1 MELIREIITKRKIY
15 TLFQP
20 VHDLRKGEII
30 GYEALTRGPAGPL
43 QAAANLFHAAA
54 AHGLRTTLEMLC
66 FRRALEDAGFIPPG
80 RLLFLN
86 FHPITLAEHWEAILD
101 DLGGLRR
108 QAVIEITESA
118 GQIRFC
124 AKAQEQLRAAGVRI
138 AMDDVGAGD
147 RALANMC
154 EFPADFLKLDRSFI
168 EGLMK
173 LKNGAA
179 DRYRSMVRTL
189 VDYAQRAGIE
199 VIAEGVETEKQLLE
213 TTMAGIHLV
222 QGFYFAKPRPAE
234 HWARNAPTM
243 ERQAANRG

>member
-1 MELIREIITKRKIY
+1 MDLIREIIAGRRIC

-20 VHDLRKGEII
+20 IHDLRKGEIM

-43 QAAANLFHAAA
+43 QSASNLFAAASSR
-54 AHGLRTTLEMLC
+54 GLRTELELAC
-66 FRRALEDAGFIPPG
+66 LREALASAGFVPPG
-80 RLLFLN
+80 KLLFLN
-86 FHPITLAEHWEAILD
+86 FHPLTLAEHWEAILD
-101 DLGGLRR
+101 GLGGLRR
-108 QAVIEITESA
+108 QAVIEITESS
-118 GQIRFC
+118 GQIRSC

-138 AMDDVGAGD
+138 ALDDVGAGD

-154 EFPADFLKLDRSFI
+154 EFRADFLKLDRSFI

-213 TTMAGIHLV
+213 TVMAGIHLV
-222 QGFYFAKPRPAE
+222 QGFYFGKPRPAE
-234 HWARNAPTM
+234 YWAQNPAK
-243 ERQAANRG
+243 ERQAVYRG